1 MVKMVENM
9 VMVDNVNMLS
19 IDMVNFL
26 VKVIILL
33 NYKLCWAVAN
43 HEHSDVLWM
52 HDSKVIVC
60 DKGSSIYYVIK
71 V

>member
-1 MVKMVENM
+1 
-9 VMVDNVNMLS
+9 
-19 IDMVNFL
+19 MVNIL

-33 NYKLCWAVAN
+33 NYKLWWAVAN

-52 HDSKVIVC
+52 HASKVIVC
-60 DKGSSIYYVIK
+60 DKGSSINYVIK